1 MKIIKGTLLTLETGE
16 YSDYTF
22 HGPFT
27 VLREFDQAEAVEV
40 FRAQWVAPNEWTDEP
55 DADQFMG
62 WLTQERY
69 IEPAENV
76 FSWRIGSY
84 GRLEAEPSD
93 GLSKQGKVDA
103 LIKAIESSRK
113 DAPED
118 DGEMPF

>member
-1 MKIIKGTLLTLETGE
+1 MKITTGTLLTLETGE

-27 VLREFDQAEAVEV
+27 VLREFDQAEAVAQ
-40 FRAQWVAPNEWTDEP
+40 FRVQWVAPNEWTDEP
-55 DADQFMG
+55 DTDQFMG

-76 FSWRIGSY
+76 FSWRIGGY

-93 GLSKQGKVDA
+93 GLSKQGRVDA
-103 LIKAIESSRK
+103 LIREIEAPKPEK
-113 DAPED
+113 DD
-118 DGEMPF
+118 DGYLPF